1 MPTIRVE
8 LKERSYPIIIGH
20 KNTDK
25 LIEVIDRLV
34 AKNRLFIFYDA
45 NFYALHGVKLSN
57 LLRKFRPAELVVP
70 SGEKSKSQAQ
80 LTKLQHHLLDQKI
93 SRSDFILAVGGG
105 VTTDLIGYLSA
116 TTLRGIKWGIV
127 STTLLGMVDASIG
140 GKTGINSRHGK
151 NLIGAFWQPSFVFC
165 DSFYLNTLNSREFN
179 CGLGEVVK
187 YAGLIGG
194 DYIDLLQKF
203 LENPNN
209 DKTTQKLITAS
220 ARYKADIVSKDEREG
235 SQRMVLNLGHTIGH
249 AIEKEIGYNKIK
261 HGEAV
266 LLGLWAA
273 VELSLNK
280 FDSYRTNLLRYQA
293 LIESFIALIP
303 HFNLLADNIYR
314 AISGDKK
321 RSAGR
326 QNYILIRKPGK
337 PIIID
342 DLNPIVIKKAI
353 KGLIG
358 RYPQIGA
365 RNA

>member
-8 LKERSYPIIIGH
+8 LEERSYPIIIGH

-25 LIEVIDRLV
+25 LIKVIDRLV
-34 AKNRLFIFYDA
+34 GNNRLFIYYDA

-57 LLRKFRPAELVVP
+57 FLKRYKPIELVVP

-140 GKTGINSRHGK
+140 GKTGINTKHGK

-165 DSFYLNTLNSREFN
+165 DSFYLNTLNNREFN
-179 CGLGEVVK
+179 CGLGEIVK

-203 LENPNN
+203 IDNPNN
-209 DKTTQKLITAS
+209 DKTSILSARSSLNAPSITELTTLLVWLFTPLHRIQPCTPSIITA
-220 ARYKADIVSKDEREG
+220 
-235 SQRMVLNLGHTIGH
+235 T
-249 AIEKEIGYNKIK
+249 
-261 HGEAV
+261 
-266 LLGLWAA
+266 
-273 VELSLNK
+273 
-280 FDSYRTNLLRYQA
+280 
-293 LIESFIALIP
+293 P
-303 HFNLLADNIYR
+303 
-314 AISGDKK
+314 
-321 RSAGR
+321 
-326 QNYILIRKPGK
+326 
-337 PIIID
+337 
-342 DLNPIVIKKAI
+342 
-353 KGLIG
+353 
-358 RYPQIGA
+358 
-365 RNA
+365 